1 MERGGEERRKK
12 SLETRCHWFGVDQRG
27 HQRIS
32 TTSFRIHCSL
42 DQSHFLGKCEVI
54 IVFLVGIGQP
64 QPLCPF
70 VFSEFIVSRRAGF
83 RG

>member
-42 DQSHFLGKCEVI
+42 DQNHFLGKCEVI
-54 IVFLVGIGQP
+54 TIFLVGI
-64 QPLCPF
+64 L
-70 VFSEFIVSRRAGF
+70 E
-83 RG
+83 